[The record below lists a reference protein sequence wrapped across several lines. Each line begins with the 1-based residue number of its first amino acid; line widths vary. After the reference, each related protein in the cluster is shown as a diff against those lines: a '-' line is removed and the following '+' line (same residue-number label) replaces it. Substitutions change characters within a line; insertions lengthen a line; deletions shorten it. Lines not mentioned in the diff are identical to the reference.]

1 MIIFIP
7 GRNWS
12 GKVRM
17 QASPILP
24 DSPPGAKP
32 PGEIGSHAVHRVA
45 ARRI

>member
-17 QASPILP
+17 RPNLILP
-24 DSPPGAKP
+24 DSFLGRGINRAA
-32 PGEIGSHAVHRVA
+32 SFLFAHRVA
-45 ARRI
+45 AWRI